1 MPGRGMGAGELAH
14 VVADLESNDGR
25 VAGRATQPILL
36 KGRSFSVW
44 WVLLLYYVFSDY
56 IFNGVLMQKK
66 LVFMCAGVYFQPLFG
81 GWDCLTM

>member
-1 MPGRGMGAGELAH
+1 MVPGRGMGAGELAH

-66 LVFMCAGVYFQPLFG
+66 LVLCVQECTFSPSSVVGIV
-81 GWDCLTM
+81 